1 MPEIYF
7 CCHNLAYGLKIFCKN
22 DNNFSQQLKDFEFR
36 FEMNM
41 EQNRIK
47 LFGY

>member
-7 CCHNLAYGLKIFCKN
+7 CLHNLAYGLKLFAKNKN
-22 DNNFSQQLKDFEFR
+22 DFAQEFRDFEFR

-41 EQNRIK
+41 EQNRLR

>member
-7 CCHNLAYGLKIFCKN
+7 CFQNLAYGLKLFAKN
-22 DNNFSQQLKDFEFR
+22 NNFAQDFKDFEFR

>member
-1 MPEIYF
+1 MPEIYLCF
-7 CCHNLAYGLKIFCKN
+7 QNLAYGFKLFSKG
-22 DNNFSQQLKDFEFR
+22 NNFSQELNDFELLV
-36 FEMNM
+36 EMNM

>member
-7 CCHNLAYGLKIFCKN
+7 CFQNMAYKFKLFSKEDKSFIRQLQDLGFC
-22 DNNFSQQLKDFEFR
+22 FEISL
-36 FEMNM
+36 